1 MKTFRSYFIL
11 VLTAALLV
19 SCSGLNKMKKN
30 ASLIKYE
37 VTPPV
42 LATHADF
49 VDVTVKGSFPAKYF
63 DKNTTLEVTPVLVYA
78 GGETAYDKTTLQGD
92 NVQSNNKLV
101 SYTTGGNFSYTG
113 KIPYKDAMKKSE
125 LMVRVKAT
133 RKTTILDFDP
143 VKIADGVIATSK
155 LVVNAHNKPISSTD
169 KFVQINP
176 EQKTADINYLINQS
190 TPTPTELKAE
200 DLQLLKDYIKTVNTT
215 DNLQFTGALISSYAS
230 PDGALDF
237 NAKLADKRGTTADG
251 FIKKEFT
258 GAKGVTD
265 AASFFNGKTT
275 AEDWDG
281 FKAEVEKSSIQDK
294 DLILRVLSMYSDP
307 AVREKE
313 IKNMSSAFEAIKT
326 DILPKL
332 RRSVMTVNV
341 NKVGRTNEQILAQ
354 MRTDPKVLSIEEMLR
369 AGSLSTDANEQ
380 LKFYQTASETF
391 PRDFRAANNVGVAYL
406 KLAKPAEAAT
416 AFAKAAAIENND
428 VVKNNQGFAALMNND
443 IAKAEG
449 FFTSMSS
456 ATAESKFGLGIIA
469 INKGQYDQAVNYFGT
484 EPSFDLGL
492 ALVLKGDVNK
502 AKVIMD
508 GLAPNPTKGTPSY
521 LKAVIGARLNDRTYL
536 LDNLRQACTLEAKWK
551 AAAKDDLEFAKFF
564 ADDTFKSII
573 Q

>member
-11 VLTAALLV
+11 VLTAAVLV

-42 LATHADF
+42 LATHADV

-78 GGETAYDKTTLQGD
+78 GGETAYDKVTLQGD
-92 NVQSNNKLV
+92 NVQSNNKLI
-101 SYTTGGNFSYTG
+101 SYTSGGNFSYTG

-133 RKTTILDFDP
+133 RKTTSLDFDP

-155 LVVNAHNKPISSTD
+155 LVVNAHNKPLSSSD
-169 KFVQINP
+169 KYVQINP
-176 EQKTADINYLINQS
+176 EQKTADINYVINQAAAR
-190 TPTPTELKAE
+190 PEELKAE
-200 DLQLLKDYIKTVNTT
+200 DIQLLKDYIKTVNTT
-215 DNLQFTGALISSYAS
+215 DNLQFTGAVVSSYAS
-230 PDGALDF
+230 PDGALDL
-237 NAKLADKRGTTADG
+237 NAKLAEKRGTTADS

-258 GAKGVTD
+258 AAKGVD
-265 AASFFNGKTT
+265 AATFFNEKTT

-313 IKNMSSAFEAIKT
+313 IKNMSAAFEAIKT

-332 RRSVMTVNV
+332 RRSMMTVSV

-380 LKFYQTASETF
+380 LKFYQAASDAY
-391 PRDFRAANNVGVAYL
+391 PRDFRAANNVGVAYI
-406 KLAKPAEAAT
+406 KLSKPAEAAT

-428 VVKNNQGFAALMNND
+428 VVKNNQGFAALMSND

-484 EPSFDLGL
+484 EPSFDLAL
-492 ALVLKGDVNK
+492 ALVLKGDVNR